1 MCGHLM
7 ESNLVFKLD
16 WVKQIVCFET
26 KSENQTGINTAHAAS
41 GGSQIISSIIVL
53 PARDIN
59 FGNIYIQLDYLILFL
74 LSEQNT
80 EQ

>member
-7 ESNLVFKLD
+7 ESNLVLKLD

-26 KSENQTGINTAHAAS
+26 NSENQTGINTAHAAS
-41 GGSQIISSIIVL
+41 GVSQIISSIIVL